1 MDSIGAAIGIL
12 KVAQANNKDGFIVI
26 DPNQIGSSVQ
36 RLIGEIKKY
45 EELWSRFITPEEAM
59 EISNDDTLLVI
70 VDTHKPSLVME
81 ERLVNKIEH
90 IVVIDITAEVRS
102 LSEIRCSF
110 IWTIRFFHSGIGD
123 RAA

>member
-90 IVVIDITAEVRS
+90 IVVIDITEEVRS
-102 LSEIRCSF
+102 LSEIRCLF
-110 IWTIRFFHSGIGD
+110 IWNHTLLPQRNW
-123 RAA
+123 